1 MIETLVKMSG
11 TTHESR
17 VDSKT
22 ITKDNERLFNKNE
35 GKISY
40 TMATKERPV
49 VQFNDFMFI
58 KERNSIIIKAGGS
71 PIWNRNESAYPMS
84 WRLLMNQIKIPG
96 KKFSLQT
103 IPTNSTAID
112 FDLRKNQP
120 NFFAMLEQRLAQAK
134 EADIAKQ
141 LYMSRYGIGESEFI
155 LKDQNVV
162 ADDIMD
168 AVNMIV
174 RGGARVEEDMEISD
188 AESETDGEMPMFE
201 DAFDGNDILGGAATN
216 DELISEAAQAQA
228 EHADHAAMR
237 YAGGQISR
245 EDLISMGGQVVRQL
259 DKVIALAYEDS
270 RQYFEDGADFRV
282 DANTGEL
289 FSATN
294 VAYVTSTAGSDAED
308 VDKLDDAGDVGDTR
322 VYKEGEDGRPAA
334 FGVTDAFLKYL
345 AGLDNWKGLADGRFD
360 AAAAK
365 VYQQLKA

>member
-71 PIWNRNESAYPMS
+71 PIWNRNETAYPMS
-84 WRLLMNQIKIPG
+84 WRLLKNQIKIPG

-112 FDLRKNQP
+112 FDVRKNQP

-168 AVNMIV
+168 VVNRIV
-174 RGGARVEEDMEISD
+174 RGGVKVEEEVVSD
-188 AESETDGEMPMFE
+188 AEAEAGGEAPFFVE
-201 DAFDGNDILGGAATN
+201 DEFDGDGILDGAEDN
-216 DELISEAAQAQA
+216 RELANEAASAGAEKA
-228 EHADHAAMR
+228 EHERPR

-245 EDLISMGGQVVRQL
+245 EDLVSIGGQVNRQL

-270 RQYFEDGADFRV
+270 KQYFADGPDFRV
-282 DANTGEL
+282 DASTGEL

-294 VAYVTSTAGSDAED
+294 VPYVTSTHGADADD
-308 VDKLDDAGDVGDTR
+308 VDLLDDAGDVGDTR
-322 VYKEGEDGRPAA
+322 VFKEGEEGRPTVY
-334 FGVTDAFLKYL
+334 GVTDAFLKYL
-345 AGLDNWKGLADGRFD
+345 AELPDWKGLADGRFE
-360 AAAAK
+360 AEAAK
-365 VYQQLKA
+365 IYAQTKA